1 MSVPGTLSAPG
12 TFKFKSDGTGVGVA
26 WNGDEGVE
34 DSGEEPVEPKLN
46 SSVEEGRAAAMDC
59 AGEDER
65 EDFGE
70 VMVEPK
76 PKSEIVKGRSVTLG

>member
-12 TFKFKSDGTGVGVA
+12 TFKFKADGTGVGVA

-34 DSGEEPVEPKLN
+34 VSGEEVAEPKLN
-46 SSVEEGRAAAMDC
+46 SNEEEGRAAAIDC

-65 EDFGE
+65 EDFGDA
-70 VMVEPK
+70 VVKPK
-76 PKSEIVKGRSVTLG
+76 PKSAIVKGRSVVLA